1 MIATVSGQSMSLL
14 SLFTDKYFKKIIKK
28 LTFYQTIANGFET
41 TLEKICSLF
50 NSPHRSLTCVL
61 KLDRPVQLKQTK
73 RLPKG
78 LSLRTDPAYSCVIFR
93 SVT

>member
-28 LTFYQTIANGFET
+28 LTFYQTVANRFET

-50 NSPHRSLTCVL
+50 NSPQRSLTCVL

-73 RLPKG
+73 KLPKG
-78 LSLRTDPAYSCVIFR
+78 LSLRTDPAYSCVC
-93 SVT
+93 